1 MYQISDSDDLDKWEM
16 SIEDPYF
23 VVRDEV
29 SSAVSNC
36 STKLLEWRHLME
48 AQTPNG
54 SRARELTSELRS
66 NVRSA
71 EWDLEDL
78 EESVS

>member
-1 MYQISDSDDLDKWEM
+1 
-16 SIEDPYF
+16 
-23 VVRDEV
+23 
-29 SSAVSNC
+29 
-36 STKLLEWRHLME
+36 ME
-48 AQTPNG
+48 AQMPSG

-78 EESVS
+78 EESVSVVKNNPQRLVLKWANWICALRSFVILD